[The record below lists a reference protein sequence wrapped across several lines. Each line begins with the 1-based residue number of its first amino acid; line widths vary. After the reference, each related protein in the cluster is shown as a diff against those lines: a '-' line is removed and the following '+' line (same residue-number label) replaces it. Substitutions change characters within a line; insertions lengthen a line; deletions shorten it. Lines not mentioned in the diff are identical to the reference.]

1 MSALPDRSG
10 TSRRALNAKKR
21 QSRRPSRLGLPAGAT
36 AKPDHVR
43 EEDAGFPGLLQRVWQ
58 QASEAPDL
66 TTAVGILASLD
77 GFVPADVQLR
87 ALRTA
92 DEAALKVL
100 CGVTWREDDPY
111 EYQGATAPAAGEPVF
126 LGEIGLTTS
135 GRIVVRVPGQSP
147 LSVTAKLVAGVL
159 RVPWSAR
166 AVADYQAEV
175 SRAADRFEQSVA
187 DCRDWLRTLGP
198 QGRDEALA
206 ALKEAAQRT
215 APFML
220 YQEDRQ
226 YTNFRDGN
234 TVTGKTLW
242 PGHPDCF
249 LSALQGLPL
258 ELWPDSDAVMVT
270 CLTLLI
276 RSAGYARIEEANGTQ
291 LSLEHV
297 AYQLEQNRRH
307 YNDVPGGEEVARP
320 ATASVADLDTLARAL
335 FERRKG
341 VLADAQLYREIHGAL
356 VHKIERVAEPYGD
369 EARAREAAVTA
380 RLTARLPLAGADLDE
395 LGDALAASPQ
405 WLAEPHGE
413 FGTGLESLVY
423 EAVAAATDAFEA
435 DFSMSRG
442 LRSLPR
448 LIDALREEN
457 WAEIVDWGI
466 TEFFCCVVPRPEAR
480 SYFADSSARL
490 ADTAWA
496 MSSRMQYNSW
506 HFIAGNLPR
515 TADIEARDHFVPPTI
530 PDIAFYSDQH
540 HHGHV
545 NNMVRFTVRS
555 PHTVEVLDRKFNGFM
570 DLRLL
575 RCEGEPFTTQDMLAA
590 HRTSAFIARASSL
603 AASLAAAGTEVE
615 VTSFDSQWHWD
626 NVMASAPDA
635 PEQSDSS
642 DQVA

>member
-21 QSRRPSRLGLPAGAT
+21 QSRRPSRLGLPAGGT
-36 AKPDHVR
+36 VKPDRVG
-43 EEDAGFPGLLQRVWQ
+43 EPDAGFPGLLQRVWQ
-58 QASEAPDL
+58 QAAEAPDL

-92 DEAALKVL
+92 DEVALKVL
-100 CGVTWREDDPY
+100 CAVTWREDDPY
-111 EYQGATAPAAGEPVF
+111 EYQGAPEAAAGEPVF

-166 AVADYQAEV
+166 AVADYHAEI
-175 SRAADRFEQSVA
+175 SRAADRFAQSVA
-187 DCRDWLRTLGP
+187 DCRDWLRSLGP
-198 QGRDEALA
+198 QGRDEALE

-395 LGDALAASPQ
+395 LGDALAAAPQ
-405 WLAEPHGE
+405 WLAEPHGQ

-423 EAVAAATDAFEA
+423 EAVAAATDAFDA

-448 LIDALREEN
+448 LIEALRGES

-466 TEFFCCVVPRPEAR
+466 TEFFCCVVPRAEAR
-480 SYFADSSARL
+480 TYFADSSARL

-506 HFIAGNLPR
+506 HFIAGNLPK
-515 TADIEARDHFVPPTI
+515 TSEIEARDHFVPPTI

-555 PHTVEVLDRKFNGFM
+555 PHAVEVLDRKFNGFM

-575 RCEGEPFTTQDMLAA
+575 RCEGAPFSTQDMLAA
-590 HRTSAFIARASSL
+590 HRTSEFIAKASSL
-603 AASLAAAGTEVE
+603 AAGLAAAGADIE

-626 NVMASAPDA
+626 TVMAAAPDA
-635 PEQSDSS
+635 SEESDTS

>member
-1 MSALPDRSG
+1 
-10 TSRRALNAKKR
+10 
-21 QSRRPSRLGLPAGAT
+21 
-36 AKPDHVR
+36 
-43 EEDAGFPGLLQRVWQ
+43 
-58 QASEAPDL
+58 
-66 TTAVGILASLD
+66 
-77 GFVPADVQLR
+77 
-87 ALRTA
+87 
-92 DEAALKVL
+92 
-100 CGVTWREDDPY
+100 
-111 EYQGATAPAAGEPVF
+111 
-126 LGEIGLTTS
+126 
-135 GRIVVRVPGQSP
+135 
-147 LSVTAKLVAGVL
+147 
-159 RVPWSAR
+159 
-166 AVADYQAEV
+166 
-175 SRAADRFEQSVA
+175 RFAQSVA
-187 DCRDWLRTLGP
+187 DCRDWLRSLGA
-198 QGRDEALA
+198 QGRDEALE

-395 LGDALAASPQ
+395 LGDALAAAPQ
-405 WLAEPHGE
+405 WLAEPHGD

-423 EAVAAATDAFEA
+423 EAVAAATDAFDA

-448 LIDALREEN
+448 LIEALRGES

-466 TEFFCCVVPRPEAR
+466 TEFFCCVVPRAEAR
-480 SYFADSSARL
+480 TYFADSSARL

-506 HFIAGNLPR
+506 HFIAGNLPK
-515 TADIEARDHFVPPTI
+515 TSEIEARDHFVPPTI

-555 PHTVEVLDRKFNGFM
+555 PHAVEVLDRKFNGFM

-575 RCEGEPFTTQDMLAA
+575 RCEGAPFTTQDMLAA
-590 HRTSAFIARASSL
+590 HRTSEFIAKASSL
-603 AASLAAAGTEVE
+603 AAGLAAAGADIE

-626 NVMASAPDA
+626 TVMAAAPDA
-635 PEQSDSS
+635 SEESDTS